1 VFDDFSAESL
11 AMLTADDLRVVLA
24 SESLR
29 QAHGLELPQESLTA
43 LAGNPGTFAH
53 FYEQWSAQG
62 QPRYVPPAA
71 QPVAQAQPAA
81 APTAVQPAP
90 VAAPAPVAPP
100 APDFGP
106 PPTLRPAPQFS
117 PYSRDPAAAT
127 YAAAAASAV
136 APSTIAPP
144 VSPYANSPYG
154 AAPYASTGYLGP
166 HAVISSNAVSP
177 NAFSPNAVT
186 PTGLNRPGM
195 KMMLWGF
202 GAAVVGIIITV
213 VTWVAAAP
221 GQTFVV
227 AWGAIIFG
235 SIRGIMGA
243 VHLSRGS

>member
-1 VFDDFSAESL
+1 
-11 AMLTADDLRVVLA
+11 MLTADDLRIVLA

-71 QPVAQAQPAA
+71 QPAAQAQPA
-81 APTAVQPAP
+81 
-90 VAAPAPVAPP
+90 

-106 PPTLRPAPQFS
+106 PPTPRPAPQYS

-154 AAPYASTGYLGP
+154 AAPYSSTGYLGP
-166 HAVISSNAVSP
+166 HAVISPNAVSP

-213 VTWVAAAP
+213 VTFVAAAP

>member
-1 VFDDFSAESL
+1 
-11 AMLTADDLRVVLA
+11 MLTADDLRVVLA

-43 LAGNPGTFAH
+43 LAANPGTFAH

-71 QPVAQAQPAA
+71 QPAAQAQPA
-81 APTAVQPAP
+81 
-90 VAAPAPVAPP
+90 

-106 PPTLRPAPQFS
+106 PPTPRPAPQFS
-117 PYSRDPAAAT
+117 AYSRDPAAAT
-127 YAAAAASAV
+127 FAAAAASAV

-144 VSPYANSPYG
+144 VSPYAASPYG

-166 HAVISSNAVSP
+166 HAVISPNAVSP

-213 VTWVAAAP
+213 VTFVAAAP

>member
-1 VFDDFSAESL
+1 
-11 AMLTADDLRVVLA
+11 MLTAEDLKVVLA

-71 QPVAQAQPAA
+71 QQPAQAQPMA
-81 APTAVQPAP
+81 APPAQM
-90 VAAPAPVAPP
+90 APP
-100 APDFGP
+100 PPAAPDFGP
-106 PPTLRPAPQFS
+106 PPTPRPAPQFA
-117 PYSRDPAAAT
+117 PFSRDPAASAFAPT
-127 YAAAAASAV
+127 AAPSAM

-144 VSPYANSPYG
+144 VSPYG
-154 AAPYASTGYLGP
+154 AAPYAGTGYLGP
-166 HAVISSNAVSP
+166 HAVGP
-177 NAFSPNAVT
+177 NAFLSPNAVA

-202 GAAVVGIIITV
+202 GAAAVGVIITV
-213 VTWVAAAP
+213 VTFVAAAP

-235 SIRGIMGA
+235 SVRGIIGA

>member
-1 VFDDFSAESL
+1 
-11 AMLTADDLRVVLA
+11 MLTADDLRVVLA

-81 APTAVQPAP
+81 APAAVQAAP

-100 APDFGP
+100 APVAAPAPPAPDFGP
-106 PPTLRPAPQFS
+106 PPTPRPAPQFS
-117 PYSRDPAAAT
+117 AYSRDPAAAT
-127 YAAAAASAV
+127 FAASAAPAV

-144 VSPYANSPYG
+144 VSPYASSPYG
-154 AAPYASTGYLGP
+154 AAPYSSTGYLGP
-166 HAVISSNAVSP
+166 HAVISP
-177 NAFSPNAVT
+177 NVFSPNAVM

-213 VTWVAAAP
+213 VTFVAAAP

>member
-1 VFDDFSAESL
+1 
-11 AMLTADDLRVVLA
+11 
-24 SESLR
+24 
-29 QAHGLELPQESLTA
+29 
-43 LAGNPGTFAH
+43 
-53 FYEQWSAQG
+53 
-62 QPRYVPPAA
+62 
-71 QPVAQAQPAA
+71 
-81 APTAVQPAP
+81 
-90 VAAPAPVAPP
+90 
-100 APDFGP
+100 
-106 PPTLRPAPQFS
+106 
-117 PYSRDPAAAT
+117 
-127 YAAAAASAV
+127 
-136 APSTIAPP
+136 

-154 AAPYASTGYLGP
+154 AAPYSSTGYLGP
-166 HAVISSNAVSP
+166 HAVASPNAFSPNAFSP

-213 VTWVAAAP
+213 VTFVAAAP